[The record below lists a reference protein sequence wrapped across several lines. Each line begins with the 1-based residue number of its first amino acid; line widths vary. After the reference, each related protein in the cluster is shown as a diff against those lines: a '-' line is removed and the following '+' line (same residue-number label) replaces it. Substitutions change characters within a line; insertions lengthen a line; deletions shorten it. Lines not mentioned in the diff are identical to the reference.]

1 MSDEKK
7 KSYTP
12 GAKRESIRQY
22 ITKQGVRIP
31 IGNAS
36 LTLSANIPKQKAG
49 VKLTVPFGKKK
60 K

>member
-1 MSDEKK
+1 MTEGKKRDE
-7 KSYTP
+7 
-12 GAKRESIRQY
+12 IRKY
-22 ITKQGVRIP
+22 ITKKGIRIP
-31 IGNAS
+31 VGNAS